1 MTESRAPEADPRA
14 SVLIV
19 AYRTPE
25 LIDDCLKSLYAGV
38 TDEVEV
44 VVVDN
49 ASGDGTAEQI
59 AANWPQVKLIVSD
72 TNLGFARAVNLA
84 ARHATGEVLVLLNP
98 DTVVHDDPVAELVSF
113 LRERPEVGLAG
124 GRTLAPDGTLDPRS
138 CWGRPTVWSTF
149 CFAAGLSTAFKGNRF
164 LDPEALGGWQR
175 DDVRQVGVVTGCL
188 LAVPRTVWD
197 ELGGFDP
204 SFFMYGEDVDLSLR
218 AAALGYQPSI
228 DPKAVITH
236 VVGASSAHR
245 ADKMMLVMK
254 GKATVADKHL
264 HPAAKALLAAG
275 VAVRAA
281 GARATRNSKVV
292 WPELWRRRREWLAG
306 YPRVEETPD
315 PVTRPSS

>member
-1 MTESRAPEADPRA
+1 VTTA

-25 LIDDCLKSLYAGV
+25 LIDDCLKSLYAGI

-138 CWGRPTVWSTF
+138 CWGGPPSGAPSASRPGSPPRSRATASWTRRRS
-149 CFAAGLSTAFKGNRF
+149 AAGSATTSAR
-164 LDPEALGGWQR
+164 W
-175 DDVRQVGVVTGCL
+175 
-188 LAVPRTVWD
+188 
-197 ELGGFDP
+197 
-204 SFFMYGEDVDLSLR
+204 
-218 AAALGYQPSI
+218 
-228 DPKAVITH
+228 
-236 VVGASSAHR
+236 AS
-245 ADKMMLVMK
+245 
-254 GKATVADKHL
+254 
-264 HPAAKALLAAG
+264 
-275 VAVRAA
+275 
-281 GARATRNSKVV
+281 
-292 WPELWRRRREWLAG
+292 
-306 YPRVEETPD
+306 
-315 PVTRPSS
+315 